1 MRSFRGFVA
10 KEFLHIVRDRRTLVI
25 LIGMPI
31 AQLVLFGFAI
41 RNEVNDVKVGI
52 ADLSRDQVT
61 EEIVSRILASP
72 YFVGVEFVPT
82 EGHIEAAF
90 KAGRIKEAVVFEP
103 GFASRLAREGTAGIR
118 VVADATDPNVANT
131 IISYTSAIVQ
141 QYQLDYAAELASA
154 SGSAGSTASPAIR
167 VDVRMRYNPELKSV
181 YLFVPG
187 LIALVLML
195 VCALMTSVTIT
206 REKEIGTMEVL
217 LVSPLRPYQII
228 VGKVLPY
235 LALSMVIVLLILG
248 LARTVFGVPIRG
260 SVTLLLLECAL
271 FTACALGLGIMIS
284 TRAATQQTATM
295 VSLAGL
301 LLPTVI
307 LSGFIFPV
315 ASMPTPLQLVS
326 HIIPAKW
333 FLIIIRR
340 IMIKGVGI
348 EYFWKETLILAGMT
362 TILLVASVRN
372 FKDRLEG

>member
-1 MRSFRGFVA
+1 MGSFRGFVA

-41 RNEVNDVKVGI
+41 RNEVNDVRVGI

-82 EGHIEAAF
+82 EQHIEEAF

-103 GFASRLAREGTAGIR
+103 GFAARLAREGTAGIR

-131 IISYTSAIVQ
+131 VISYTSAIVQ
-141 QYQLDYAAELASA
+141 QYQIDYAAERAA
-154 SGSAGSTASPAIR
+154 AAGATGGSLPAIR

-217 LVSPLRPYQII
+217 LVSPLRPHQII
-228 VGKVLPY
+228 IGKVLPY
-235 LALSMVIVLLILG
+235 LALSMVIVLVILG

-284 TRAATQQTATM
+284 TRASTQQTATM

-315 ASMPTPLQLVS
+315 ASMPTPLQFVS

-372 FKDRLEG
+372 FRDRLEA